1 MLKGSHLPSIKWFLQ
16 NNSSSFVLCDLLLNT
31 LFFNVLS
38 ICFANKH
45 IQVEKKDT
53 NKVQMNIHSH
63 LSSTVHKKFTKTQRC
78 NTETFF
84 LGNFLRKFL
93 CIEHKYNVDIRLR
106 ESDPVTLTQEKLF
119 LWSMIFLNKIW
130 GVTYVITILKR

>member
-1 MLKGSHLPSIKWFLQ
+1 MLKGSHLFFIKWFLQ
-16 NNSSSFVLCDLLLNT
+16 NNSSSFILCDLLLNT

-78 NTETFF
+78 NTETE
-84 LGNFLRKFL
+84 FL
-93 CIEHKYNVDIRLR
+93 CIEHKYSVDIRLR
-106 ESDPVTLTQEKLF
+106 EADPVTLTQEKLF